1 MTGLA
6 IAGLVLAL
14 ISAAM
19 LIAALVLIRSLSTKV
34 DELVAKVKAASAR
47 QPTSELPAALEQRV
61 DAIEKAVRDI
71 PAAYGRL
78 ELSMLALRRDALSG
92 LPSSPTPPTPT
103 MMPTHASS
111 SSTDP
116 ARWSP
121 PSTGREEL
129 GSSASPIISGRSA
142 TGSFDDGLDQPVSPD
157 DLIEQYRELIAKP
170 RKNEITRWF
179 DGLEA
184 IPCEATDDN
193 VFQTVD
199 RGDGARLM
207 LVQLTERFGL
217 VLPSALMVVDFATSF
232 SDVLSARSAT
242 RQTFALDTDG
252 SGTLRLVEPAM
263 AVLMDGNWK
272 LKAPGRLAGL
282 ANG

>member
-1 MTGLA
+1 MTGPV
-6 IAGLVLAL
+6 IAGLVLAV

-19 LIAALVLIRSLSTKV
+19 LIAALVQIRSLSTKV
-34 DELVAKVKAASAR
+34 DELAAKVKAASAR
-47 QPTSELPAALEQRV
+47 HPTSELPAALEQRV

-92 LPSSPTPPTPT
+92 LPSSPPPPTPT
-103 MMPTHASS
+103 MVPTHASS
-111 SSTDP
+111 GSSEP

-121 PSTGREEL
+121 PLTGREEL
-129 GSSASPIISGRSA
+129 GSSASPNVSGRSPA
-142 TGSFDDGLDQPVSPD
+142 GSFDDGQDQPVSPD

-179 DGLEA
+179 DSLEG
-184 IPCEATDDN
+184 IPCEATDEN
-193 VFQTVD
+193 VFHTVD

-242 RQTFALDTDG
+242 RKTFALDADG
-252 SGTLRLVEPAM
+252 SGTLRLVEAAT